1 MDVTSWSG
9 NSSRYKQLSV
19 RDLYSIVTSD
29 EFLRKTFYV
38 IIQNKS
44 IPFIVR

>member
-19 RDLYSIVTSD
+19 KDLCGIVTSD

-38 IIQNKS
+38 IILHKS
-44 IPFIVR
+44 MPFMVR

>member
-19 RDLYSIVTSD
+19 RDLCGIVTSD
-29 EFLRKTFYV
+29 EFLRKTFNV
-38 IIQNKS
+38 IILHKS
-44 IPFIVR
+44 IPFTMQ

>member
-29 EFLRKTFYV
+29 EFLRKTFNV
-38 IIQNKS
+38 IILHKN
-44 IPFIVR
+44 IPFTMR

>member
-9 NSSRYKQLSV
+9 NSSRYKQLSI

-38 IIQNKS
+38 IILHKS
-44 IPFIVR
+44 MPFMVR